1 MQTLPKGLF
10 YEEGRGRFRVRL
22 YHEKRVFHLSYHYS
36 YEEAITTLEATKDIK
51 LSYKKIDRAEIRA
64 DSVKALTQST
74 RNRLRKK
81 NLWA

>member
-1 MQTLPKGLF
+1 MQPLPKGLF
-10 YEEGRGRFRVRL
+10 YEEGRKRFRVRL

-36 YEEAITTLEATKDIK
+36 YEEAIATLEAAKNVK
-51 LSYKKIDRAEIRA
+51 RSYKKIDQVKIRS
-64 DSVKALTQST
+64 DSVKTLTQST